1 MSKVRGISSV
11 AVGCGR
17 RDGAEEPLSQSAP
30 HQSHVSFF
38 RFQTDKRG
46 EREREGKQEGEWEVV
61 TQMRWL
67 CRCWTH
73 YTSTHLDRNVVIF
86 PYFPYRSGATLR
98 PLAPRAASPW
108 SLGRWTREEISRW
121 SKTLR
126 HSVESTN
133 MRSCVETLSWVSTRR
148 YSRATITSFPCCA
161 RHFPR
166 NIVSTIQRD
175 TVLRWIFYSCQLCN

>member
-17 RDGAEEPLSQSAP
+17 RDGAEEPLSRSVP
-30 HQSHVSFF
+30 HQSHVSFIH
-38 RFQTDKRG
+38 FQTDKRG
-46 EREREGKQEGEWEVV
+46 ERERGSKRESG
-61 TQMRWL
+61 RL
-67 CRCWTH
+67 CPRCDGCAAVGRT
-73 YTSTHLDRNVVIF
+73 THLDRNVVIF

-175 TVLRWIFYSCQLCN
+175 TVLRWIFCSCQLCN